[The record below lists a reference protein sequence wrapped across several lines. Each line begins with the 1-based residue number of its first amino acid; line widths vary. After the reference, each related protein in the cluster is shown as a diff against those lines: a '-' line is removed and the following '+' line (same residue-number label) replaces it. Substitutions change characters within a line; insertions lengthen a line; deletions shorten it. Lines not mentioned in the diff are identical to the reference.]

1 MKKNVPYGNEIV
13 FKPATVKK
21 MVTNE
26 TADHNGTL
34 DLDLHQRIQNSIFE
48 LVYM

>member
-1 MKKNVPYGNEIV
+1 MFRKEMKLYLNQRPL
-13 FKPATVKK
+13 KK